1 VTVLFAQSTQGA
13 DRLFADI
20 LPWLGILVV
29 IILLGGGLALFL
41 RRRFATIREGVTP
54 GFTLADLRRLRDSG
68 EISEEEF
75 TTAKSRMLQ
84 SMKPMK
90 TMERPAPDA
99 SAIRRG
105 STGRVPRIPP
115 ARRDEGPTTGDDAG

>member
-1 VTVLFAQSTQGA
+1 MTVLFAQSTQGA

-54 GFTLADLRRLRDSG
+54 GFTLADLRRMRDSG

-84 SMKPMK
+84 SMKPM
-90 TMERPAPDA
+90 ERPAPDA
-99 SAIRRG
+99 SAIRKG

-115 ARRDEGPTTGDDAG
+115 ARRDEGPTTGEDAG

>member
-1 VTVLFAQSTQGA
+1 MTVLFAQSTQGA

-84 SMKPMK
+84 SMKH
-90 TMERPAPDA
+90 MERPAPDA

>member
-1 VTVLFAQSTQGA
+1 MTVLFAQSTQGA

-54 GFTLADLRRLRDSG
+54 GFTLADLRRMRDSG

-84 SMKPMK
+84 SMK

-99 SAIRRG
+99 SAIRKG

>member
-1 VTVLFAQSTQGA
+1 MTVLFAQSTQGA

-54 GFTLADLRRLRDSG
+54 GFTLADLRRMRDSG

-84 SMKPMK
+84 SMKPM
-90 TMERPAPDA
+90 ERPAPDA
-99 SAIRRG
+99 SAIRKG